1 MNKKKMIVDKYD
13 TVYSFDMYVVL
24 NPKKAEWDKRFEWLC
39 DHSSIYDEANIK
51 LSAYSCIG
59 VIDKSNGRQCFVV
72 IINELG
78 VDELFDINTISHE
91 AFHITMD
98 LLNTCRLPYSDDSC
112 EAYAYLLGYLTE
124 CIYKTAKKAWI
135 SLRWALYYIMLISYL
150 YSILINLVQN
160 LVNISL
166 YMEFQWI

>member
-1 MNKKKMIVDKYD
+1 MNKKKMIVDKYN
-13 TVYSFDMYVVL
+13 TVYCFDMYVVL
-24 NPKKAEWDKRFEWLC
+24 NPNKAELDKRFEWLC
-39 DHSSIYDEANIK
+39 DHSSIYDESNIK

-78 VDELFDINTISHE
+78 VDELYDINTIAHE
-91 AFHITMD
+91 AFHVTMD

-124 CIYKTAKKAWI
+124 CIYKTAKKA
-135 SLRWALYYIMLISYL
+135 
-150 YSILINLVQN
+150 
-160 LVNISL
+160 
-166 YMEFQWI
+166 